1 MKKLTFIAVLAITAL
16 FFASCGKN
24 DYQKFI
30 GTWGVEKI
38 EYYNIDFYGDPIPG
52 SLTTYDYDPNST
64 DNGIQLVFRADKT
77 GEMRDSAIDT
87 MYLENEETGIYDIP
101 IYCPDTVV
109 VESFT
114 YSYDKGDRILYM
126 NMDYVFTYKL
136 TIHDLGA
143 NEFVYENEYKQNYM
157 ERAYMKRIDK
167 QTTKSTGKSA
177 PARHPHHR
185 PGSLFGNR

>member
-16 FFASCGKN
+16 FFASCGKK
-24 DYQKFI
+24 DYEKFI

-38 EYYNIDFYGDPIPG
+38 EYYNIDYAGDLIPG
-52 SLTTYDYDPNST
+52 SMTTYDYDPNST

-114 YSYDKGDRILYM
+114 YSYDKSEGILYL

-143 NEFVYENEYKQNYM
+143 NEFVYENHYKQNFM

-167 QTTKSTGKSA
+167 ETTKSTGKST
-177 PARHPHHR
+177 PVRHPHNR
-185 PGSLFGNR
+185 PGSLFGRR